1 MLLPPLT
8 MSCRE
13 PILALS
19 AALILS
25 LALPACDRDG
35 PLDTVADT
43 QADPAL
49 WHEDAARILAALP
62 KVITSFQ
69 PSEAAAPFNTSYR
82 TGPVFGAS
90 CTYAEGSRQLVVR
103 VESGNIRE
111 RFATLA
117 RGHANAGE
125 SFVTR
130 EATVRGQKAVVHWN
144 GPGRTADVVYVLQ
157 RRFIVELRLVPARSD
172 DEVVQLAEAMDV
184 TPLTAVVLAGVK

>member
-1 MLLPPLT
+1 